1 MKGEFAVVPT
11 DKIESGI
18 YHKKFL
24 LIWTAY
30 LWHCMSHDQR
40 DLKVTYLKNSNFRS
54 DFIVMTSYMDMSSDV
69 AHAIV
74 VMSYMDMSSD
84 LAHTFI
90 NCGDVIYE
98 YILLLTNF

>member
-1 MKGEFAVVPT
+1 MSSDLAHAIVV
-11 DKIESGI
+11 
-18 YHKKFL
+18 
-24 LIWTAY
+24 
-30 LWHCMSHDQR
+30 MS
-40 DLKVTYLKNSNFRS
+40 YMSS
-54 DFIVMTSYMDMSSDV
+54 DVAHAIVMTSYMDMSSDV

-98 YILLLTNF
+98 YILLLTNFWEYHWSKMITWNPCIFNTRSVDF